1 MNKIILLL
9 FLISA
14 ISLQSQQKLA
24 FSFGES
30 PQTLLLNP
38 GAETNFKSHYGI
50 PMLSDFSFNIGLTGF
65 NLNDLSSNDSRA
77 FRTRFEEVLNKINS
91 TELYEF

>member
-1 MNKIILLL
+1 MNKLVLLI

-14 ISLQSQQKLA
+14 ISIKSQQKLA

-38 GAETNFKSHYGI
+38 GAETNFRSHYGI
-50 PMLSDFSFNIGLTGF
+50 PMLSDFSFDIGLTGF
-65 NLNDLSSNDSRA
+65 NLTDLFSNDSRA
-77 FRTRFEEVLNKINS
+77 FRTRFEQVLN
-91 TELYEF
+91 